1 MILYHGTRGYYQSW
15 ACTWHNC
22 CIFLHMCYHVGRQA
36 NRHLS
41 KHLVSMVIYH
51 IGGQR
56 ELYDCSQMLSEKYC
70 SLSCPSKTIW
80 YDAMKNGCS
89 VVYRKQYH
97 VGILQACFK
106 IWSMNAIALIR
117 EHQYGSSIDSHQL
130 CLPAWHYAMIQIPYS
145 LWQLMHAPLRPS
157 YLYLAGSLLAS
168 LLPWALSVCYLPHSY
183 CTPAGC
189 CSKL

>member
-1 MILYHGTRGYYQSW
+1 MELHALTQAAHSCHNPMGISLPVQTFQPLWSWSSNFCMNNKFWYLKLATQQRTTVSMILYHGTRGYYQSW

-22 CIFLHMCYHVGRQA
+22 CIFLHMCHHVGRQA

-56 ELYDCSQMLSEKYC
+56 ALYDCSQMLSEKYC
-70 SLSCPSKTIW
+70 SLSGPSKTIW

-97 VGILQACFK
+97 VGILRACFK

-117 EHQYGSSIDSHQL
+117 EH
-130 CLPAWHYAMIQIPYS
+130 
-145 LWQLMHAPLRPS
+145 
-157 YLYLAGSLLAS
+157 
-168 LLPWALSVCYLPHSY
+168 
-183 CTPAGC
+183 
-189 CSKL
+189 